1 MRQYDDDDRNGADG
15 DGGEETGL
23 SGEQQ
28 AEIRELG
35 AITGEGEKHA
45 IHCLAVIG
53 QIEGHRSM
61 SGNDKTTKYEHVLP
75 QLAAIEESPEIDGL
89 LVMLNTIGGDVEA
102 GLAIAELIASMKTP
116 TVSLVL
122 GGGHSIGVPL
132 AVASKYS
139 FIAPSAAMTIHPV
152 RMNGLILGVPQTYYY
167 FEKVQDRVVRF
178 VTRNSRI
185 SEEKYREL
193 MLKTGDAQAR

>member
-139 FIAPSAAMTIHPV
+139 FIAPSAAMIRQP
-152 RMNGLILGVPQTYYY
+152 
-167 FEKVQDRVVRF
+167 
-178 VTRNSRI
+178 
-185 SEEKYREL
+185 EL
-193 MLKTGDAQAR
+193 VKSFLSNAFIVI